1 LITIEEF
8 LEKHSADTLRYLLL
22 NSGYRNPLTF
32 SEDVLE
38 QAERALSRLR
48 SGFKP
53 AMPGASG
60 ASQSSLDN
68 LAKQVE
74 QTRKTFVESM
84 DDDFNS
90 SGALAGFCELVRVIN
105 QTRADGATDAQLA
118 DAQHVLRELTSVL
131 GLRLEYEKTKG
142 QAADAFVDALVEL
155 RAELRKQ
162 KLWALSDMVRDRL
175 TRLGV
180 TLEDSKDGSSWRW
193 TE

>member
-1 LITIEEF
+1 
-8 LEKHSADTLRYLLL
+8 
-22 NSGYRNPLTF
+22 
-32 SEDVLE
+32 
-38 QAERALSRLR
+38 
-48 SGFKP
+48 
-53 AMPGASG
+53 
-60 ASQSSLDN
+60 
-68 LAKQVE
+68 
-74 QTRKTFVESM
+74 M

-90 SGALAGFCELVRVIN
+90 SGALAGFYELVRVIN